1 MNQDNVPVPTI
12 DSNPPEPEV
21 PENKPNSISNTSA
34 FVMSWFL
41 LVVHIEVSN
50 EPEEYKQIRDLLQ
63 SMGVEQYEPNVIPM
77 LIEYARSMLLII
89 KSHYS
94 M

>member
-34 FVMSWFL
+34 FVIS
-41 LVVHIEVSN
+41 
-50 EPEEYKQIRDLLQ
+50 
-63 SMGVEQYEPNVIPM
+63 
-77 LIEYARSMLLII
+77 
-89 KSHYS
+89 
-94 M
+94 